1 MIPEVSKE
9 IQPAELGMC
18 LFDRCRLFSW
28 VSSSQGKVGRR
39 QDLVKAKVQ
48 KFLGMSGE
56 QVGLAQQ
63 MSICIKD

>member
-1 MIPEVSKE
+1 
-9 IQPAELGMC
+9 MC
-18 LFDRCRLFSW
+18 LSDLCRLFNW
-28 VSSSQGKVGRR
+28 VYLSQGNVGRR